1 MKNKFNLNKLRNRI
15 WLYFVVFTVL
25 LVGLIWLLQ
34 TVFFEYNYQKVRG
47 ESMNLYAD
55 MIASDLKAY
64 KNLND
69 DYVLTLRESGVETVL
84 LRAEKGEITE
94 LYPNGFFSE
103 ISDNVKTSIMN
114 IIETLNIEN
123 KNADSGEINPLTQA
137 PVFYTVRRVNF
148 DGFSDYVLLF
158 SSMNSLKDTVAVLK
172 NQLIF
177 VAVIVTA
184 ISLFI
189 SFIIADRISRPIG
202 DMSAVAEK
210 WAKGDDSVLFE
221 SGTYAEME
229 ELANALNKAKAEVHK
244 TNELQRDL
252 LANVTHDLKT
262 PLTMIKAY
270 AEMIKDISG
279 ENKEKREKH
288 TQVIIE
294 EADRLTSLVND
305 ILNLSKL
312 QSQAEN
318 FEFANFDLSTL
329 VETVVY
335 RFDAFTADNG
345 YKIVSEI
352 TPNLYVYG
360 DEKKI
365 EEVVYNLIGNAVNYT
380 GEDKTVKVFLTKNGD
395 NVLFEVL
402 DSGKGIDEENV
413 KTIWEKYYRYSN
425 SHKRTVKGTGLGL
438 SIVKAILDV
447 HGLKYGVKSKEN
459 VGSNFYVL
467 FKIASNG
474 EEK

>member
-103 ISDNVKTSIMN
+103 ISDNVKTSIIS

-148 DGFSDYVLLF
+148 DGFSEYILLF

-252 LANVTHDLKT
+252 LANVTH
-262 PLTMIKAY
+262 
-270 AEMIKDISG
+270 S
-279 ENKEKREKH
+279 
-288 TQVIIE
+288 
-294 EADRLTSLVND
+294 
-305 ILNLSKL
+305 
-312 QSQAEN
+312 
-318 FEFANFDLSTL
+318 ANYD
-329 VETVVY
+329 
-335 RFDAFTADNG
+335 
-345 YKIVSEI
+345 
-352 TPNLYVYG
+352 
-360 DEKKI
+360 
-365 EEVVYNLIGNAVNYT
+365 
-380 GEDKTVKVFLTKNGD
+380 
-395 NVLFEVL
+395 
-402 DSGKGIDEENV
+402 
-413 KTIWEKYYRYSN
+413 
-425 SHKRTVKGTGLGL
+425 
-438 SIVKAILDV
+438 
-447 HGLKYGVKSKEN
+447 
-459 VGSNFYVL
+459 
-467 FKIASNG
+467 
-474 EEK
+474 